1 MEAEK
6 DGLGSDQEL
15 ITDTEGARRQVP
27 VEGGFEEQN
36 EFIEFD
42 HGTPADPESESES
55 EHEASGS
62 GSGSE
67 QDEEEDEDEEEVG
80 DGDEGMSDITET
92 GKPSRRSSPDEVH
105 VQEGEDDDDD
115 EDEVLGIVM

>member
-62 GSGSE
+62 GSE
-67 QDEEEDEDEEEVG
+67 QDEEDEEDGDEDEDEE
-80 DGDEGMSDITET
+80 MSDITET

>member
-55 EHEASGS
+55 EQEASA
-62 GSGSE
+62 SGSE
-67 QDEEEDEDEEEVG
+67 QDEEEEEDG
-80 DGDEGMSDITET
+80 DGDEEMSDITEN
-92 GKPSRRSSPDEVH
+92 GKPSRRSSPDEVL
-105 VQEGEDDDDD
+105 VQELGEGDGDDD

>member
-1 MEAEK
+1 VEAEK

-15 ITDTEGARRQVP
+15 ITDTEGVKVP

-55 EHEASGS
+55 EQEASA
-62 GSGSE
+62 SGSE
-67 QDEEEDEDEEEVG
+67 QDEEEEEDG
-80 DGDEGMSDITET
+80 DGDEEMSDITET